1 MRRGIKLSML
11 VGVYMRERVI
21 LNGEVMLFRQLL
33 SIIFHIPFSMYIQI
47 YSNMLVCVFEEQSYI
62 DGGSDVVWTRI
73 IINILV
79 EVMKGEVM
87 LFGQL
92 LSNCS
97 LFRTLCPH

>member
-1 MRRGIKLSML
+1 MRRGVSQNIL
-11 VGVYMRERVI
+11 VEVCMRDRVI
-21 LNGEVMLFRQLL
+21 LKGEVMLFGLLL
-33 SIIFHIPFSMYIQI
+33 SIIFHIPYSIYIQI
-47 YSNMLVCVFEEQSYI
+47 YSNILVWVFEEQSYI

-73 IINILV
+73 IIDILV